1 MVSEIIPDHFLLVL
15 VGKHHPLICV
25 QAVNVVFPLMGART
39 NVEEFCVGVTALD
52 VDEPRSL
59 SNSCFFN
66 GGQFGAS
73 DFQALT

>member
-1 MVSEIIPDHFLLVL
+1 
-15 VGKHHPLICV
+15 
-25 QAVNVVFPLMGART
+25 VNLVFPLMGART